1 MIFKLDKPL
10 HSTEMK
16 AILISLVLYLG
27 GIALLL
33 LLRPPIIFH
42 KDGRWKE
49 FGVSGDDTTIFPL
62 WMFCIVW
69 AVATYVIG
77 RFFFGEASA
86 SHGIPPVKDIVAA
99 ASAASLTSALHSN
112 PSGPEE
118 QGKPGYY
125 KLNTK
130 VLRKKGIPMYVY
142 IGEDAPSDIEDDQVA

>member
-1 MIFKLDKPL
+1 MDVLYCLGSGHIC
-10 HSTEMK
+10 HW
-16 AILISLVLYLG
+16 AILFRRS
-27 GIALLL
+27 
-33 LLRPPIIFH
+33 F
-42 KDGRWKE
+42 
-49 FGVSGDDTTIFPL
+49 
-62 WMFCIVW
+62 
-69 AVATYVIG
+69 
-77 RFFFGEASA
+77 
-86 SHGIPPVKDIVAA
+86 GIPSVKDIVAA